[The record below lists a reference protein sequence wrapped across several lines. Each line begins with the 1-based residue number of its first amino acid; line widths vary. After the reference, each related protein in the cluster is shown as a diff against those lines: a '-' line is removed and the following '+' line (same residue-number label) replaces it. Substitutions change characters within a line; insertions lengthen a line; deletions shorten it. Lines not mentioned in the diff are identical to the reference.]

1 MNIAD
6 QNLSQVNSTIL
17 KKNTIVSALITFKVG
32 RDLMDQSANT
42 SGVLNNNEYG
52 RYWEIVE

>member
-52 RYWEIVE
+52 RY